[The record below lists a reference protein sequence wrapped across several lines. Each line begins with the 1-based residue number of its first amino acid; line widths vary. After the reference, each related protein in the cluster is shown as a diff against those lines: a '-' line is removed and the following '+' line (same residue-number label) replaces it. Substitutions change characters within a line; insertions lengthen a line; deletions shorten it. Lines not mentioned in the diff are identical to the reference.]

1 MGVFLKLKLVS
12 NKPGSD
18 QPNFLMFTQRL
29 LFAGYA
35 LLGHVMTKTDVL
47 DEFECQLKCMGNGS
61 CKSFNVHHKSNN
73 TKRICELNN
82 ITWQMNPDDFK
93 QKKGSTYFGSV
104 QVSKKYIS
112 VVCPLSCWILQA
124 LM

>member
-1 MGVFLKLKLVS
+1 
-12 NKPGSD
+12 
-18 QPNFLMFTQRL
+18 
-29 LFAGYA
+29 
-35 LLGHVMTKTDVL
+35 MTKIDVL
-47 DEFECQLKCMGNGS
+47 DEFECQLKCMGNDS
-61 CKSFNVHHKSNN
+61 CKSFNVHRKSNN